1 MQSHLMKAEEM
12 FKQLGYTKHV
22 YDNHIVYECGNDV
35 MRDAINFHLKY
46 RMVRSYTEFEVGE
59 AVKGLTVN
67 ELKAVNQQMK
77 ELGWI

>member
-1 MQSHLMKAEEM
+1 METAREM
-12 FKQLGYTKHV
+12 FEKLGYTKHV
-22 YDNHIVYECGNDV
+22 YDNHIVYERGNDV

-46 RMVRSYTEFEVGE
+46 RMVRSYTEFEAGE